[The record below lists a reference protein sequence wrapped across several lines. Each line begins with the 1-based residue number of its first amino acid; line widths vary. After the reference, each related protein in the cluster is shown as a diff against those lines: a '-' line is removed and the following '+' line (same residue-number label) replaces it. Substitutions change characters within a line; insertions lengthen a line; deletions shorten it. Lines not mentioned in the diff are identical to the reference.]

1 MARRLGRTD
10 RALDCQT
17 RTGATLAE
25 ARAWQVDTKQALRKG
40 TLRAPTTIT
49 LREEAEAWLEGA
61 RSGVIRT
68 RGGRRFKP
76 SVLRS
81 YERAI
86 KLRILRELGGARLGS
101 ITHIDLQHFVDRL
114 RATPVDSENPERGT
128 LDASTIR
135 NTIVPLRSI
144 FRHALRRGRISVNPT
159 LGLELPAVEGRRD
172 RIASPTEAAQLL
184 DALAAWPS
192 TTGDVPLWA
201 TALYAGLRRGELQ
214 ALQAGDID
222 LEQGVIHVRRSWDDK
237 EGVIETKSRAGTR
250 AVPIAAVLRGHLLA
264 HHLRHGRPTTGL
276 VFGRSA
282 TRPFSPSSLRLRA
295 FSAWRN
301 AKPEPLT
308 PIGLHEC
315 RHTFA
320 SLMIAAGV
328 NAKALSTYLGHSSIQ
343 ITLDRYG
350 HLMPG
355 NEQEAARLLDR
366 YLDADGAAG

>member
-1 MARRLGRTD
+1 MRVPTA
-10 RALDCQT
+10 
-17 RTGATLAE
+17 
-25 ARAWQVDTKQALRKG
+25 V
-40 TLRAPTTIT
+40 TLRDAA
-49 LREEAEAWLEGA
+49 EEWLDGA

-76 SVLRS
+76 SVLRG
-81 YERAI
+81 YERAL
-86 KLRILRELGGARLGS
+86 KLRILPELGGAKLAS

-114 RATPVDSENPERGT
+114 RARPVDPRRPELGV
-128 LDASTIR
+128 LDPSTIR

-144 FRHALRRGRISVNPT
+144 FRHALKRGRIAVNPT
-159 LGLELPAVEGRRD
+159 HGIELPAIEGRRD
-172 RIASPTEAAQLL
+172 RIASPDEAMRLL

-192 TTGDVPLWA
+192 TTDDVPLWG

-214 ALQAGDID
+214 ALEWVDLD
-222 LEQGVIHVRRSWDDK
+222 LEAGVISVRRSWDDK

-250 AVPIAAVLRGHLLA
+250 TVPIAAVLRGHLLA

-276 VFGRSA
+276 VFGR
-282 TRPFSPSSLRLRA
+282 THTQPFSPSSLRLRA
-295 FSAWRN
+295 LSAWRN
-301 AKPEPLT
+301 APDCPLT

-366 YLDADGAAG
+366 YLRAGEDLA

>member
-1 MARRLGRTD
+1 
-10 RALDCQT
+10 
-17 RTGATLAE
+17 
-25 ARAWQVDTKQALRKG
+25 VNTKQALRKG
-40 TLRAPTTIT
+40 TLRAPTAVT
-49 LREEAEAWLEGA
+49 LREEAQAWLDGA

-81 YERAI
+81 YERAL
-86 KLRILRELGGARLGS
+86 KLRILPELGGAKLGS

-114 RATPVDSENPERGT
+114 RATPVDPARPQLGA
-128 LDASTIR
+128 LDPSTIR

-144 FRHALRRGRISVNPT
+144 FRHALRRGRVAVNPT
-159 LGLELPAVEGRRD
+159 AGLELPAIEGRRD
-172 RIASPTEAAQLL
+172 RIAAPAEAARLL
-184 DALAAWPS
+184 EALASWPS
-192 TTGDVPLWA
+192 TTGDVSLWA
-201 TALYAGLRRGELQ
+201 AALYAGLRRGELQ
-214 ALQAGDID
+214 ALEWADVD
-222 LEQGVIHVRRSWDDK
+222 LDHGLIGVRRSWDDK

-250 AVPIAAVLRGHLLA
+250 TVPIAAVLRGHLLA
-264 HHLRHGRPTTGL
+264 HHLRHGRPTAGL
-276 VFGRSA
+276 VFGR
-282 TRPFSPSSLRLRA
+282 TPTQPFSPSSLRLRA
-295 FSAWRN
+295 LSAWRN
-301 AKPEPLT
+301 ADGGPLI

-366 YLDADGAAG
+366 YLRTGEDLA

>member
-1 MARRLGRTD
+1 M
-10 RALDCQT
+10 
-17 RTGATLAE
+17 
-25 ARAWQVDTKQALRKG
+25 
-40 TLRAPTTIT
+40 
-49 LREEAEAWLEGA
+49 
-61 RSGVIRT
+61 IRT

-81 YERAI
+81 YERAL
-86 KLRILRELGGARLGS
+86 KLRILPELGGAKLGS

-114 RATPVDSENPERGT
+114 RATPVDPKRPELGT
-128 LDASTIR
+128 LDPSTIR

-144 FRHALRRGRISVNPT
+144 FRHALRRGRIAVNPT
-159 LGLELPAVEGRRD
+159 AGLELPAIEGRRD

-214 ALQAGDID
+214 ALEWTDVD
-222 LEQGVIHVRRSWDDK
+222 LDNGVISVRRSWDDK

-250 AVPIAAVLRGHLLA
+250 TVPIATVLRGHLLA

-276 VFGRSA
+276 VFGRSP

-295 FSAWRN
+295 LVRLAQRQ
-301 AKPEPLT
+301 ARRPLT

-366 YLDADGAAG
+366 YLGERERRGSSSLVSS